1 MRVAIYARV
10 STDDKGQDPE
20 NQLRQL
26 REWCAHAGH
35 ELAGEYVDHASGRKG
50 ADGRKQFAAMM
61 ADAHRR
67 QFDVVLCWALD
78 RFSREGMVATIA
90 HLQRLASY
98 GVSFHSYCEP
108 ALSSDNEMTRD
119 IVLAVLAA
127 LAKQEARRISE
138 RTKAGMDRARAKGT
152 ASGKPI
158 GRAPLAAEKQ
168 VAIRDALAAP
178 GATFYGVGK
187 ALGLDPHTVKR
198 YARHE
203 AGA

>member
-10 STDDKGQDPE
+10 STDDRGQDPE
-20 NQLRQL
+20 NQLMHL
-26 REWCAHAGH
+26 REWCERSGH
-35 ELAGEYVDHASGRKG
+35 ELVCEYIDHASGRKG

-61 ADAHRR
+61 ADAHKRR
-67 QFDVVLCWALD
+67 FDVLLVWALD
-78 RFSREGMVATIA
+78 RFSREGMVATIG

-98 GVSFHSYCEP
+98 GVSFHSYTEP

-138 RTKAGMDRARAKGT
+138 RTKAGMERARARGT

-158 GRAPLAAEKQ
+158 GRAPLTLDKQ
-168 VAIRDALAAP
+168 RAIRDAMSTP

-187 ALGLDPHTVKR
+187 ALGIDPHTVKR
-198 YARHE
+198 YASVD
-203 AGA
+203 

>member
-10 STDDKGQDPE
+10 STDDRGQDPE

-26 REWCAHAGH
+26 REWCERSGHA
-35 ELAGEYVDHASGRKG
+35 LIREYVDHASGRKG
-50 ADGRKQFAAMM
+50 ADGRKQFAAMI

-67 QFDVVLCWALD
+67 QFDMVAVWALD
-78 RFSREGMVATIA
+78 RFSREGMVATIG

-98 GVSFHSYCEP
+98 GVSFHSYSEP

-138 RTKAGMDRARAKGT
+138 RTKAGMERAKAAGVR
-152 ASGKPI
+152 I
-158 GRAPLAAEKQ
+158 GRPALDQATQAAIHE
-168 VAIRDALAAP
+168 ALAG
-178 GATFYGVGK
+178 GASRYTVAK
-187 ALGLDPHTVKR
+187 VLRLDPHTVAK
-198 YARHE
+198 YAACLPLRFNT
-203 AGA
+203 